1 MQVLRNDNCSGC
13 GGCALVSDRI
23 TIGLAEDSYMRPAL
37 AARGPTETRAK
48 SKIEADR
55 FKAMCPGIRVS
66 APTKHPNQHSD
77 DTFGSYSSA
86 WVGWA
91 MDPEIRLAGSS
102 AGVITAFTNWLV
114 ETKRVDAVV
123 ASQEDPNNP
132 RITVP
137 LKILSRDDAMKAA
150 GSRYAPVANLPMVA
164 PSDFARHALVGKPCE
179 ATALTQLSNALSI
192 PEENRPITVSFFCAG
207 TPRQSA
213 TDGLADLLDASSD
226 QIKSLRYRGDG
237 WPGTFKITL
246 KTGEFRTMSYDESWG
261 THLGRTVQWR
271 CKLCVD
277 GTGGHA
283 DIAVGDY
290 WEVDSKGYPAFENAD
305 GRSVVIAR
313 TPRGEELLAEATRD
327 GALSLSPLDL
337 KLVAA
342 VQPLQV
348 DRKFTLAARLL
359 GRTLAGK
366 RTPRYSGYGLA
377 RLSLTTKSSL
387 KAAAGTF
394 VRTRQ
399 GR

>member
-1 MQVLRNDNCSGC
+1 
-13 GGCALVSDRI
+13 
-23 TIGLAEDSYMRPAL
+23 MRPTL
-37 AARGPTETRAK
+37 APRSPSETREQ
-48 SKIEADR
+48 SKLEADV
-55 FKAMCPGIRVS
+55 FKAMCPGIRVI
-66 APTKHPNQHSD
+66 APLKNPNQHAHNI
-77 DTFGSYSSA
+77 FGSYSSA

-91 MDPEIRLAGSS
+91 TDPEIRLAGSS
-102 AGVITAFTNWLV
+102 AGVITAFTNWLL
-114 ETKRVDAVV
+114 ETKRVSAVV
-123 ASQEDPNNP
+123 ASQEDPSNP
-132 RITVP
+132 RNTVP
-137 LKILSRDDAMKAA
+137 LKLLSRDDAIRAA

-164 PSDFARHALVGKPCE
+164 PSDFDGQAFVGKPCE
-179 ATALTQLSNALSI
+179 ATALAQLSNAIGI
-192 PEENRPITVSFFCAG
+192 PQEDRPITVSFFCAG

-213 TDGLADLLDASSD
+213 TDALAVLLEAPSD

-246 KTGEFRTMSYDESWG
+246 KTGESRTMSYDESWG

-313 TPRGEELLAEATRD
+313 TQRGEELLKEAARCGT
-327 GALSLSPLDL
+327 LSLSPLDL

-348 DRKFTLAARLL
+348 DRKHTLAARLL
-359 GRTLAGK
+359 GRSLAGK
-366 RTPRYSGYGLA
+366 RTPRYSGYGLT
-377 RLSLTTKSSL
+377 RLSATTKRSL

-394 VRTRQ
+394 IRTRQ